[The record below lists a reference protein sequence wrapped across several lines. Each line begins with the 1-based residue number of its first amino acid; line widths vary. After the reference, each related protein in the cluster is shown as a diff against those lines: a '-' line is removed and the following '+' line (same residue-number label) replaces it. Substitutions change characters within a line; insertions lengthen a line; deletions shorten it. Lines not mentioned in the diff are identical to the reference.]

1 MGPRTR
7 EDLRRPAYFRFW
19 QALPPKGKIGIFFGS
34 WHSEPILAR
43 VHGDLDAATFDQRL
57 EEVVRFERM
66 LTDEGALLL
75 KVWLHL
81 SKKEEKKRLETLE
94 SDKRTRWRV
103 TAKDWRELELY
114 DRYRKVSEHS
124 LLRTSTGSAPWTI
137 VEGADARY
145 RSLTVGQA
153 LLDAM
158 RARLSGKTKPH
169 ARSAAPLLPSVDGKC
184 LLSAIDLAPKVSEKV
199 YDAELPKLQEK
210 LAKMMR
216 SPKFAKIAAAIVF
229 EGADAAGKGGA
240 IRRITASLDARFYR
254 VVPIAAPTEEE
265 RAQPYLWRFW
275 RHVPA
280 LGRMT
285 IFDRSWYG
293 RVLVERV
300 EKLAPEDAWM
310 RAYSEI
316 DDFEDQ
322 LRQHG
327 VEVIKL
333 WLQIDPD
340 EQLRR
345 FERRERTKF
354 MRFKITEEDWRNRDK
369 WAEYQVAAS
378 DMIERTSVDG
388 ARWTIVE
395 ANDKRFARLKVLRTV
410 CERIEAAMDR

>member
-1 MGPRTR
+1 
-7 EDLRRPAYFRFW
+7 
-19 QALPPKGKIGIFFGS
+19 
-34 WHSEPILAR
+34 SEPIVAR
-43 VHGDLDAATFDQRL
+43 VHGGLDAATCDQRL

-81 SKKEEKKRLETLE
+81 SKKQQKKRLETLE
-94 SDKRTRWRV
+94 KDKATRWRV
-103 TAKDWRELELY
+103 TPQDWKGFELY
-114 DRYRKVSEHS
+114 DRYRKVSEHA
-124 LLRTSTGSAPWTI
+124 LLRTSTGNAPWI
-137 VEGADARY
+137 VVEGADARY

-158 RARLSGKTKPH
+158 NARLTGKATPH
-169 ARSAAPLLPSVDGKC
+169 AKAAPPLLPSVDGRC
-184 LLSAIDLAPKVSEKV
+184 LLASIDLSPKVADKPF
-199 YDAELPKLQEK
+199 DAELEKLQGR
-210 LAKMMR
+210 LAKLTR
-216 SPKFAKIAAAIVF
+216 SPKFEKVAAAIVF

-240 IRRITASLDARFYR
+240 IRRITAALDARFYR
-254 VVPIAAPTEEE
+254 VVPIAAPTDEE

-280 LGRMT
+280 LGRIT

-300 EKLAPEDAWM
+300 EKYAEQDAWM

-322 LRQHG
+322 LRSHN

-333 WLQIDPD
+333 WLQIDPE

-345 FERRERTKF
+345 FKRRERTKF
-354 MRFKITEEDWRNRDK
+354 MRFKITEEDWRNREK
-369 WAEYQVAAS
+369 WDAYQLAAS
-378 DMIERTSVDG
+378 DMIERTSVEHSP
-388 ARWTIVE
+388 WTVVE
-395 ANDKRFARLKVLRTV
+395 ANDKNFARLKVLRTV
-410 CERIEAAMDR
+410 CDQIEGAIARV